1 MTMINAFFRLSNRP
15 EITVEEIQSR
25 IYEIRETEYEF
36 EELPA
41 FDGSIG
47 ATERTIRIYLH
58 VSEMADLK
66 ETMEKGV
73 GAELILAW

>member
-1 MTMINAFFRLSNRP
+1 MLSAFFRLPNRP
-15 EITVEEIQSR
+15 ELTIEEIQSR

-47 ATERTIRIYLH
+47 ATERTIRVHLH
-58 VSEMADLK
+58 IGSMADMK
-66 ETMEKGV
+66 EIMEKWV
-73 GAELILAW
+73 GAEFLLAW